1 MGTFERS
8 GGGHSRA
15 VATLIVNLG
24 SRRSA
29 ADSERLQA
37 ALRERQVPLEDV
49 LSARTGKEVRAYAR
63 RAVKRGSKLIIA
75 GGGDGTMT
83 AIVGELAFRDVT
95 LGVVPLG
102 TGNSFAQSLGIALD
116 IESAADVIAAGRCA
130 HVDLGKVDRT
140 FFANFATIGL
150 PAEIARQTPRSLKS
164 VLGSIAY
171 VIAGLRPAMAQH
183 PFVCELRWEKNRTRL
198 TTKQVILASGRVY
211 GNTPVAPEAS
221 ITDGKL
227 TVLTATGL
235 SHAEVARLYLA
246 LALGRQH
253 EMPDAYR
260 FTASSVHIRT
270 RPRQRVSIDGE
281 AWGHTPARFCVAPKA
296 LRVLVPADFRADT

>member
-8 GGGHSRA
+8 SGGHSTA

-24 SRRSA
+24 SRRSGA
-29 ADSERLQA
+29 EAERVQA
-37 ALRERQVPLEDV
+37 ALRERQIPIDEV
-49 LSARTGKEVRAYAR
+49 LLAKTGREIRAYTR
-63 RAVKRGSKLIIA
+63 RAIRRGSKLIIA

-83 AIVGELAFRDVT
+83 TIAGELAFGDVT

-116 IESAADVIAAGRCA
+116 IEAAADVIAGGRCA
-130 HVDLGKVDRT
+130 HVDLGKAGRT
-140 FFANFATIGL
+140 YFANFATIGL

-164 VLGSIAY
+164 LVGTIAY
-171 VIAGLRPAMAQH
+171 VIAGLRPAIAQNA
-183 PFVCELRWEKNRTRL
+183 FVCDLRWEKNHTRL
-198 TTKQVILASGRVY
+198 TTKQLIIASGRIY
-211 GNTPVAPEAS
+211 GNTPVTPEAS

-227 TVLTATGL
+227 TVFTATGL
-235 SHAEVARLYLA
+235 SHAEVARLYIA

-260 FTASSVHIRT
+260 FKASSVRVRT
-270 RPRQRVSIDGE
+270 SARQRVSLDGE
-281 AWGHTPARFCVAPKA
+281 EWGRTPARFSIAHKA
-296 LRVLVPADFRADT
+296 LRVLVPADFRVDT